1 MIGTKRVTLAFIGL
15 WICLVGLVY
24 AEAPQFFQTS
34 KTERIDFPTGGQL
47 SLKNSTG
54 DLTIQGW
61 ERRDVELTT
70 TLSTKDPFD
79 ARDRDKALKELD
91 LVHVTTER
99 HGNEL
104 VIQTDFPKY
113 GRFKPLLGAKTR
125 FDISYHVNVPSKAG
139 VSIEHGS
146 GYVGIDGITGDIH
159 VTASQGEITVRLPE
173 QGQYAIDAKSKLG
186 DVISD
191 FGGRTERKMWFLGKQ
206 VTGEATGAAQKIFLR
221 AGYGDI
227 IILKS
232 ATYKKP
238 Q

>member
-1 MIGTKRVTLAFIGL
+1 MIGKTRIIFIGL
-15 WICLVGLVY
+15 CVCLTGLIY
-24 AEAPQFFQTS
+24 AEAPQFFETR
-34 KTERIDFPTGGQL
+34 KTERLDFPPGGLL

-54 DLTIQGW
+54 DVTVQGW
-61 ERRDVELTT
+61 DRSDVELTT

-79 ARDRDKALKELD
+79 AQGREKALKELD

-99 HGNEL
+99 HGDEL

-113 GRFKPLLGAKTR
+113 GHFQPLLGPKTR
-125 FDISYHVNVPSKAG
+125 FDIAYEISVPRKAR
-139 VSIEHGS
+139 VSVEHGT
-146 GYVGIDGITGDIH
+146 GYVGIDDITGDIH

-173 QGQYAIDAKSKLG
+173 DGHYAIDAKSKLG
-186 DVISD
+186 DVLSD

-206 VTGEATGAAQKIFLR
+206 LTGEASGAAQKIFLR

-238 Q
+238 AQ